1 MGLDPIEDRDVKI
14 ERVQKRPQIKED
26 ATVQRCGKS
35 IRLTST
41 QVSVI

>member
-26 ATVQRCGKS
+26 ATVQRAENQHKCLC
-35 IRLTST
+35 R
-41 QVSVI
+41 